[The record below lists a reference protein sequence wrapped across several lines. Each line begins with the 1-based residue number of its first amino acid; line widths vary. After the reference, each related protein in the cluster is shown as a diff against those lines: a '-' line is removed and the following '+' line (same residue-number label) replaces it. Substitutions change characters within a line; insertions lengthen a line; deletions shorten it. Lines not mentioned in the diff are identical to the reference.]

1 MRRDAR
7 GHSVKWERQQTNL
20 WLTFML
26 WQRFRRDLFTH
37 STAACSSLP
46 FSTYPESTPPSRLNQ
61 INLQVCN
68 EHYSVSKLQNLVSW
82 PCSVCI
88 TKALSKDRYIRYLLS
103 YELWLWGR
111 LLLIKT
117 YWSHFILG
125 GLNYYVLTSKNKCN
139 VLIVVI
145 LYCNTLLLP

>member
-7 GHSVKWERQQTNL
+7 GHSVKWERQQQNL

-46 FSTYPESTPPSRLNQ
+46 FSTCPESTPLSRLDQ

-68 EHYSVSKLQNLVSW
+68 EHYSVSMLQNLVSW
-82 PCSVCI
+82 LRGVCV
-88 TKALSKDRYIRYLLS
+88 TKAISKDRCVRYLLS
-103 YELWLWGR
+103 YKLWLRGK
-111 LLLIKT
+111 LLFNTNI
-117 YWSHFILG
+117 FI
-125 GLNYYVLTSKNKCN
+125 VDPCT
-139 VLIVVI
+139 I
-145 LYCNTLLLP
+145 LCYDLKTLLPLCGLRICKRINFHICIT